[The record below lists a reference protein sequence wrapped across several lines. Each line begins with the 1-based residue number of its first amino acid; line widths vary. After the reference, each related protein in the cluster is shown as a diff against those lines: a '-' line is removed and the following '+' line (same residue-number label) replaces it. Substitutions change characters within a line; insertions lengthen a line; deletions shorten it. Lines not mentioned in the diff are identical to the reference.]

1 MTTNILILLIGIF
14 VVASVLVLPT
24 LWKDYKKR
32 NQQEKS
38 ES

>member
-14 VVASVLVLPT
+14 IVASILVLPT

-32 NQQEKS
+32 SHQGKS
-38 ES
+38 

>member
-14 VVASVLVLPT
+14 IVASVLVLPT
-24 LWKDYKKR
+24 LWKDYKKK

>member
-14 VVASVLVLPT
+14 IVASIFVLPT

-32 NQQEKS
+32 VAEKRS
-38 ES
+38 QS